1 LIFSWLKLKPVDF
14 VLIFIFK
21 IHLTKIMQN
30 LEPSSFLVGWHMT
43 MLVGAIALVV
53 AGIVFYIIHLVKIST
68 INSYKGKYDYI
79 SRREIK
85 NLEII
90 FIMFAIAVAMV
101 INRYGM
107 DELNEMGVWF
117 FVRLFISLAGGTL
130 VGYVAFL
137 ILEYYYPSR
146 VDKKLKKWRYMPRV
160 NPKTGNKMRLLAE
173 HEEDVH
179 LDAGMKAEED
189 VFSIDYDVWMDEKTN
204 DVIVEKY
211 QGHLQAVQCG
221 NCGFYT
227 MKVVREEITQQPTID
242 NPGELIKHYEC
253 SYCKSVRATAFKISN
268 MEAGDFQNEK
278 THSFKKAQDVVLIKV
293 EIKSSTGTSKFY
305 EFADLT
311 QAQKFLSEVDD
322 DRK

>member
-1 LIFSWLKLKPVDF
+1 LKLKPVDF

-43 MLVGAIALVV
+43 MLVGAIVLFA
-53 AGIVFYIIHLVKIST
+53 AGIGFYIFHLVKISS

-79 SRREIK
+79 SKREIK

-90 FIMFAIAVAMV
+90 FIMFAIAVAML

-107 DELNEMGVWF
+107 DELDEMGVWF
-117 FVRLFISLAGGTL
+117 FVRLFISIAGGTL
-130 VGYVAFL
+130 VGYIAFL

-242 NPGELIKHYEC
+242 STGELIKHYEC

-268 MEAGDFQNEK
+268 MEADDFQNEK
-278 THSFKKAQDVVLIKV
+278 THTFKKAQDVVLIKV

-305 EFADLT
+305 EFADLN